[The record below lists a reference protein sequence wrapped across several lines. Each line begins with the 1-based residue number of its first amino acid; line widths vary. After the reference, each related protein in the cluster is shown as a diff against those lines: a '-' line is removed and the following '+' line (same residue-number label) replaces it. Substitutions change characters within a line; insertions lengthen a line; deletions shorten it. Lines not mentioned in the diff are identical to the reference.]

1 MAELRYQIR
10 LFLRFSENAARRAG
24 IEPQH
29 HQLLLAIKGLPN
41 GSRPTVGVL
50 AERMQL
56 QPHSTVGLID
66 RLVERG
72 LLVRLRA
79 TDDKRQ
85 VLVKLTHDGE
95 DLLQKLALHHLCELQ
110 SVEPKF
116 KKVLESLMKVPMEA
130 HSKRPPPTRVQ
141 TKSRMEDQ

>member
-1 MAELRYQIR
+1 
-10 LFLRFSENAARRAG
+10 
-24 IEPQH
+24 
-29 HQLLLAIKGLPN
+29 
-41 GSRPTVGVL
+41 
-50 AERMQL
+50 MQL

-95 DLLQKLALHHLCELQ
+95 DLLQKLALHHLRELQ

-116 KKVLESLMKVPMEA
+116 KNVLQSLMEVPMEA
-130 HSKRPPPTRVQ
+130 HGKRRPPTRVQ
-141 TKSRMEDQ
+141 TKSTTEDQ